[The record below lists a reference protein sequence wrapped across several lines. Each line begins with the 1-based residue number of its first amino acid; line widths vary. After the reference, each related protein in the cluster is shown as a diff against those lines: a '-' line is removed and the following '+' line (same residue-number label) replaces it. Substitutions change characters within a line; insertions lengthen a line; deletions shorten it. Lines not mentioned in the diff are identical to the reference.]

1 MASESS
7 KAVPG
12 EERRRGPGVGAPRTA
27 APSTGPLYRLCSVL
41 RASYVVWVVVW
52 VSVGFGVAATPWRAV
67 QIAGR
72 AAAGRE
78 APE

>member
-12 EERRRGPGVGAPRTA
+12 EERRRGRGWGRRGRRLRQLGLYTAYAPFSA
-27 APSTGPLYRLCSVL
+27 HPM
-41 RASYVVWVVVW
+41 W

>member
-41 RASYVVWVVVW
+41 RASYVVWV
-52 VSVGFGVAATPWRAV
+52 SVGFGVAATPWRAV